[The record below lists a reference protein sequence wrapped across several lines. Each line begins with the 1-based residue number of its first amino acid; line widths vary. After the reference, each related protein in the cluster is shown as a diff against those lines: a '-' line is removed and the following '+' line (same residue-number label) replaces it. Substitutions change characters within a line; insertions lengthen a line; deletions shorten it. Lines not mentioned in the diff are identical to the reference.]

1 MKEKEE
7 DEEKN
12 EKICRQ
18 RTNKQT
24 IREQRI
30 QKLRPL

>member
-18 RTNKQT
+18 TENKQT
-24 IREQRI
+24 IKQSENREF
-30 QKLRPL
+30 KN